1 TTYMLAEFVD
11 EYFGVR
17 DPNKLSNYSM
27 EALTQYVACVLQ
39 DANVSEK
46 DKKTLKDYFIQR
58 LTEDRPSSDVIIVPT
73 GQLFIDALPGSHVLL
88 EDFKLLHRIE
98 DVRKVQ
104 AEVRRAE
111 MENLRLAARL
121 VAGER
126 EDPEIEKRIL
136 VDKGV
141 QLVSDS

>member
-1 TTYMLAEFVD
+1 VD

-17 DPNKLSNYSM
+17 DPN
-27 EALTQYVACVLQ
+27 QYANSTIEELAQVVAAAIQ
-39 DANVSEK
+39 DPSK
-46 DKKTLKDYFIQR
+46 SDDDKKTLKDYFIQR
-58 LTEDRPSSDVIIVPT
+58 LLDDRTASDTVIVPT
-73 GQLFIDALPGSHVLL
+73 GQLFLEALPGKHVLL

-104 AEVRRAE
+104 AEVRHAE
-111 MENLRLAARL
+111 LENLRLAARL
-121 VAGER
+121 IAGER

-141 QLVSDS
+141 PVVSDS